1 MLCNQ
6 SDLRV
11 SRVKQ
16 TFQPRPAS
24 LFLPILLNLMY
35 LVDTILRF
43 LYTRNRVSLLLTL
56 LIDIHVNCSCLTTV
70 MVEDYTV
77 CTDDTKEQGGIFK
90 YQTVF

>member
-1 MLCNQ
+1 
-6 SDLRV
+6 
-11 SRVKQ
+11 
-16 TFQPRPAS
+16 
-24 LFLPILLNLMY
+24 MY